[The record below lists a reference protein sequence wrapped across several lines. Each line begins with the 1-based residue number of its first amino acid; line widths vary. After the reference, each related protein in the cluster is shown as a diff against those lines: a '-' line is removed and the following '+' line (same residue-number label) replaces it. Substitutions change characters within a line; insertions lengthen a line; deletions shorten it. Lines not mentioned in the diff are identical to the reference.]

1 MRETAIILDGDFG
14 KSGLAK
20 SLMKSFRFANLGPSR
35 LPRWVLNLEGM
46 SGRRYRRL
54 VNNLV
59 SRVADPVYLEVGSW
73 MGSTVCAALWNNPA
87 TAVCID
93 NWSEFGG
100 PRDAFMKNLS
110 RVKGDSSVSV
120 LEEDFRLVQWGQIFP
135 KANIYLFDG
144 PHFEMDQFDGI
155 ALALPALEDEFILI
169 VDDFNWDYVREGTFR
184 AMSEKNLAVVAS
196 ITIRTNASGREPKV
210 WMEKSDWHNGY
221 FIAVLAKEGS
231 GLKR

>member
-1 MRETAIILDGDFG
+1 
-14 KSGLAK
+14 
-20 SLMKSFRFANLGPSR
+20 
-35 LPRWVLNLEGM
+35 
-46 SGRRYRRL
+46 
-54 VNNLV
+54 
-59 SRVADPVYLEVGSW
+59 
-73 MGSTVCAALWNNPA
+73 
-87 TAVCID
+87 
-93 NWSEFGG
+93 
-100 PRDAFMKNLS
+100 
-110 RVKGDSSVSV
+110 
-120 LEEDFRLVQWGQIFP
+120 
-135 KANIYLFDG
+135 
-144 PHFEMDQFDGI
+144 MDQFDGI